1 MTGVINIV
9 DNNNGTIIE
18 TSSSN
23 SDSSSASPPVYGYS
37 LDIELAFSN
46 DQDFIPTSGYDI

>member
-23 SDSSSASPPVYGYS
+23 SDSSSASPPSYGYS

>member
-1 MTGVINIV
+1 MTENKRFLN
-9 DNNNGTIIE
+9 NNNGTIIE

-23 SDSSSASPPVYGYS
+23 SDSSSASPPSYGYS